1 MSKSTLQA
9 FLEATESAYTNQ
21 NRALDYDEAQ
31 AVIGSPPVRKANL
44 NEESWNR
51 VNEKIQRAKE
61 HKETMDNLKKES
73 VNHPVHYN
81 KGIETIDYIESWDMD
96 FNQGNV
102 IKYVSRYVM
111 KGGLED
117 LKKAQWYLER
127 LIQKEEKNV

>member
-1 MSKSTLQA
+1 MNKSTLQT
-9 FLEATESAYTNQ
+9 FLETTESAYTNQ

-31 AVIGSPPVRKANL
+31 AVIGSPPARKASL
-44 NEESWNR
+44 NKESWNR
-51 VNEKIQRAKE
+51 ALEKIQRAKE
-61 HKETMDNLKKES
+61 HEEAMSNLKKET
-73 VNHPVHYN
+73 VNHPDHYN

-127 LIQKEEKNV
+127 LIQKEEKSV